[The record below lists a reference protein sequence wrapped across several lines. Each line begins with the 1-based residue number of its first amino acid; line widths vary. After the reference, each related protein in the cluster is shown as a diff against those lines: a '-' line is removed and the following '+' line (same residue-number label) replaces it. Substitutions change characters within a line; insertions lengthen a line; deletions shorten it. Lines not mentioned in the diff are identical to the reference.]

1 MKYFLGKQSEWLSWC
16 LFVGSVY
23 FSWICS
29 EFCTFG
35 EDAGVELHCL
45 GHVASDLHLSVH
57 EGILGLEFAWE
68 KLHEVVIKHD
78 KGRVG
83 LAFLGECDGT
93 VSVFEIDSDNLGLVT
108 LLFTELEMVDSADL
122 CDDTSS
128 LVSEEGLDFLED
140 LGGLKRHLY
149 FLIILF
155 VL

>member
-1 MKYFLGKQSEWLSWC
+1 MSRR

-29 EFCTFG
+29 EFCTLG
-35 EDAGVELHCL
+35 KNAGIELHCL

-57 EGILGLEFAWE
+57 EGILRLEFARE
-68 KLHEVVIKHD
+68 KLYEVVIKHD

-93 VSVFEIDSDNLGLVT
+93 GTVFEIDSDDLGLVT

-128 LVSEEGLDFLED
+128 LVSEERLDFLED
-140 LGGLKRHLY
+140 LSGLKRHLY
-149 FLIILF
+149 FLILYF
-155 VL
+155 LL